1 MSRTFT
7 ASDRKRLI
15 RLASTMPIGSPARY
29 AFLVGLAKAP
39 VAHRTRK
46 NARAKLNGFE
56 KSHIKAMRDTLDR
69 VERLVA
75 KVTLNDA
82 SDAFSDMEKVSDVV
96 SLFEGG
102 GYTESGNLHFWN
114 NIPDDIED
122 GADDLQQAVEAA
134 RDEIQYMIDAGMA
147 DDGYEDAV
155 MEKMENEVMPQVD
168 DAIVD
173 FAYILKGFR

>member
-1 MSRTFT
+1 MSRTLT
-7 ASDRKRLI
+7 ASDRRSLI
-15 RLASTMPIGSPARY
+15 RMASTMPVGSPERKAI
-29 AFLVGLAKAP
+29 LVGLAKAP
-39 VAHRTRK
+39 VVHRTRK

-56 KSHIKAMRDTLDR
+56 QVHIKAMRDTLDR

-82 SDAFSDMEKVSDVV
+82 SNAHNDMEHVSDVV

-102 GYTESGNLHFWN
+102 GYTESENLHFWN
-114 NIPDDIED
+114 DIPDDIED
-122 GADDLQQAVEAA
+122 GASDLQQAVESA

-155 MEKMENEVMPQVD
+155 MEKMENEIMPQIE
-168 DAIVD
+168 DAIAD
-173 FAYILKGFR
+173 FAYILKSFR